1 MGILAVIFKCLVEV
15 LSSLDYIKLGSRNVQ
30 KMDKF
35 FSKSV

>member
-15 LSSLDYIKLGSRNVQ
+15 LSNLGYIKLGSRNVQ
-30 KMDKF
+30 KMDKL